1 MVTESIESYWEMC
14 HNMATVPGMRQR
26 AIHII
31 LTIALA
37 ASPIAPPLSAQSDRR
52 IAEQELARIGRLPR
66 AQQASALKA
75 LFQTKDLDIQDPEEF
90 IAQIFEFRQLLA
102 ELLIG
107 KGIKEKEALGLLTY
121 LGEPVA
127 VRQAI
132 RNMPAPGRGEPE
144 HDLAEDLVAHLIQ
157 PSTDKEWGLLASAAK
172 GEFGGAV
179 TNNAIRSL
187 KLNASPRA
195 LALLEAARAV
205 NSESREYIEEAT
217 RYIRSAAPPLEG
229 PDLGIL
235 ATRVANAA
243 KRGKLLAVRTPH
255 VTRDGQRA
263 IAGFDYHRG
272 CRYSNIA
279 VFHRTG
285 RGWRLQSLFLTT
297 ISHTP
302 PPPPPNQ

>member
-1 MVTESIESYWEMC
+1 MAGRSGRTIQTIVT
-14 HNMATVPGMRQR
+14 
-26 AIHII
+26 
-31 LTIALA
+31 LALA
-37 ASPIAPPLSAQSDRR
+37 LWLRPPPLPAQTDSPS
-52 IAEQELARIGRLPR
+52 AEQELARIGRLPR
-66 AQQASALKA
+66 ARQIDALTA
-75 LFQTKDLDIQDPEEF
+75 LLRSKDLDSQDLEEF
-90 IAQIFEFRQLLA
+90 TAQLLGFRQPLA
-102 ELLIG
+102 ELVNRNVKQDKYILR
-107 KGIKEKEALGLLTY
+107 LLTF
-121 LGEPVA
+121 LGEPTA
-127 VRQAI
+127 VRQALKQL
-132 RNMPAPGRGEPE
+132 PEPGAGEID
-144 HDLAEDLVAHLIQ
+144 HDLAEAVVGHLIH
-157 PSTDKEWGLLASAAK
+157 PPTDKEWGLLAYAAK
-172 GEFGGAV
+172 GQFGGAV
-179 TNNAIRSL
+179 TDNAIRSL

-205 NSESREYIEEAT
+205 NPESREDIEEAI
-217 RYIRSAAPPLEG
+217 RYIRSGAAPLDG
-229 PDLGIL
+229 TDLTSL

-255 VTRDGQRA
+255 ITLDGQRA

>member
-1 MVTESIESYWEMC
+1 
-14 HNMATVPGMRQR
+14 MAGRSRRTIQ
-26 AIHII
+26 II
-31 LTIALA
+31 LTLALA
-37 ASPIAPPLSAQSDRR
+37 SWLCTPPLAAQTDRPS
-52 IAEQELARIGRLPR
+52 AEQELARIGRLPS

-75 LFQTKDLDIQDPEEF
+75 LFQTKDLDIEDPEEF

-102 ELLIG
+102 ELLSG

-127 VRQAI
+127 VLQSI
-132 RNMPAPGRGEPE
+132 RRMPAPGRGEPD

-157 PSTDKEWGLLASAAK
+157 PSTDKVWSLLAYAAK

-187 KLNASPRA
+187 KLNASSRA

-205 NSESREYIEEAT
+205 NPESREYIEEAI
-217 RYIRSAAPPLEG
+217 RYIRSGATPLEG
-229 PDLGIL
+229 TDLTSL
-235 ATRVANAA
+235 ATRAANAA
-243 KRGKLLAVRTPH
+243 KRGELLEVRTPH

-279 VFHRTG
+279 IFHRTVH
-285 RGWRLQSLFLTT
+285 GWRLQSLFLTT
-297 ISHTP
+297 TSHTP
-302 PPPPPNQ
+302 PPPPPNR

>member
-1 MVTESIESYWEMC
+1 
-14 HNMATVPGMRQR
+14 MAGRSRRTIQ
-26 AIHII
+26 II
-31 LTIALA
+31 LTLALA
-37 ASPIAPPLSAQSDRR
+37 SWLRPLPLMAQTDRPS
-52 IAEQELARIGRLPR
+52 AEQELARIGRLPR

-102 ELLIG
+102 ELLSG

-127 VRQAI
+127 VRQALKQL
-132 RNMPAPGRGEPE
+132 PEPGAGEID
-144 HDLAEDLVAHLIQ
+144 HDLAEAVVGQLIQ
-157 PSTDKEWGLLASAAK
+157 PATEREWNLLAYGAK
-172 GEFGGAV
+172 GELGGGA
-179 TNNAIRSL
+179 THYAIQSL

-195 LALLEAARAV
+195 RALLEAALIANPERRKV
-205 NSESREYIEEAT
+205 IEDALN
-217 RYIRSAAPPLEG
+217 YIRSGATPLEG
-229 PDLGIL
+229 TDLTAL
-235 ATRVANAA
+235 ATRAANAA

-279 VFHRTG
+279 VFHRTA
-285 RGWRLQSLFLTT
+285 RGWRLQSTMITGVALT
-297 ISHTP
+297 P
-302 PPPPPNQ
+302 PAPPPPPNR

>member
-1 MVTESIESYWEMC
+1 
-14 HNMATVPGMRQR
+14 MAGRSWRTIQ
-26 AIHII
+26 IL

-37 ASPIAPPLSAQSDRR
+37 ASPIAPPLAAQTDRPS
-52 IAEQELARIGRLPR
+52 AEQELARIGRLPR

-90 IAQIFEFRQLLA
+90 ITQIFEFRQLLA
-102 ELLIG
+102 ELLSG

-127 VRQAI
+127 VRQATSS
-132 RNMPAPGRGEPE
+132 MPAPGRGEPD
-144 HDLAEDLVAHLIQ
+144 HDLAEALAGHLIH
-157 PSTDKEWGLLASAAK
+157 PPTDKEWGLLAYAAK

-179 TNNAIRSL
+179 TDNAIRSL

-205 NSESREYIEEAT
+205 NPESREDIEEAI
-217 RYIRSAAPPLEG
+217 RYIRSGAIPLEG
-229 PDLGIL
+229 ADLTSL
-235 ATRVANAA
+235 ATRAANAA
-243 KRGKLLAVRTPH
+243 KRGELIEVRTPH

-279 VFHRTG
+279 IFHRTAH
-285 RGWRLQSLFLTT
+285 GWRLQSLFLTT
-297 ISHTP
+297 ISLTP

>member
-1 MVTESIESYWEMC
+1 
-14 HNMATVPGMRQR
+14 MATVPGMRHR
-26 AIHII
+26 AIHIL
-31 LTIALA
+31 LTIAQA
-37 ASPIAPPLSAQSDRR
+37 ASSIALPLVAQTDRPS
-52 IAEQELARIGRLPR
+52 AEQELGRIGRLPR
-66 AQQASALKA
+66 AQQTSALKA

-102 ELLIG
+102 ELVSS

-127 VRQAI
+127 LRQSI
-132 RNMPAPGRGEPE
+132 RRMPAPGRGEPD
-144 HDLAEDLVAHLIQ
+144 HDLAEDLVAHLIH
-157 PSTDKEWGLLASAAK
+157 PATDKDWGLLAYAAK

-179 TNNAIRSL
+179 TSNAIRSL

-205 NSESREYIEEAT
+205 NSESREYIEEAIN
-217 RYIRSAAPPLEG
+217 YIRSGATPLDGTDLTSLAAR
-229 PDLGIL
+229 
-235 ATRVANAA
+235 AANAA

-255 VTRDGQRA
+255 ITRDGQRA
-263 IAGFDYHRG
+263 IAGFDYLRG

-279 VFHRTG
+279 IFHRTVH
-285 RGWRLQSLFLTT
+285 GWRLQSLFLTT
-297 ISHTP
+297 TSHTP